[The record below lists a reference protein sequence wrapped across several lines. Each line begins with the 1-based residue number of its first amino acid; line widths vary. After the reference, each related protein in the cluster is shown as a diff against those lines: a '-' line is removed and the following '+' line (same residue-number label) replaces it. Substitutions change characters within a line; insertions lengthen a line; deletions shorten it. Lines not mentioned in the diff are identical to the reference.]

1 MVVSGRALIAF
12 ALGIVFY
19 TAFKGAYYF
28 LANRL
33 QELGLL
39 ITFILFAYSA
49 LVASLNVKDK
59 NLNWST
65 WIFFT
70 LALVGYTFVL
80 PGYQFS
86 SHVGVSMLP
95 SIMASREFLIVF
107 IAPSLY
113 FLYRIGFSAE
123 KIIDIV
129 MLVLALIVFSYIFHY
144 FRIDLVAAYNSPDPT
159 ISGMTTH
166 DEARGYRLKPPLVA
180 VYMTSIIA
188 AYKLV
193 TSKET
198 LSKLFWA
205 LAFFATLYVWYL
217 VQARAPTAMLI
228 IGVLFYHFWFAR
240 KPRLGLLFLSLCV
253 IIPAY
258 ILAVEQY
265 FAVMKTADDGVRYK
279 AYMIA
284 INTFMDYPFFGFGQ
298 QSAATVTEQ
307 EIFWYK
313 FYSSDLGLIGI
324 AFKYGAVGAFLYV
337 FLLITA
343 LVKAVKTNWLFLQ
356 YRGHSNIFLVASIA
370 KLSTDLFNT
379 LLGVPY
385 VYIEGLTHGAII
397 IALSAIYKIEFSQN
411 RTDVKR

>member
-1 MVVSGRALIAF
+1 
-12 ALGIVFY
+12 
-19 TAFKGAYYF
+19 
-28 LANRL
+28 
-33 QELGLL
+33 
-39 ITFILFAYSA
+39 
-49 LVASLNVKDK
+49 
-59 NLNWST
+59 
-65 WIFFT
+65 
-70 LALVGYTFVL
+70 
-80 PGYQFS
+80 
-86 SHVGVSMLP
+86 
-95 SIMASREFLIVF
+95 
-107 IAPSLY
+107 
-113 FLYRIGFSAE
+113 
-123 KIIDIV
+123 
-129 MLVLALIVFSYIFHY
+129 
-144 FRIDLVAAYNSPDPT
+144 
-159 ISGMTTH
+159 
-166 DEARGYRLKPPLVA
+166 
-180 VYMTSIIA
+180 
-188 AYKLV
+188 
-193 TSKET
+193 
-198 LSKLFWA
+198 
-205 LAFFATLYVWYL
+205 
-217 VQARAPTAMLI
+217 MLI
-228 IGVLFYHFWFAR
+228 IGVFFYHFWFAR

-324 AFKYGAVGAFLYV
+324 AFKYGAIGVFLYV

-356 YRGHSNIFLVASIA
+356 YRGHANIFLVASIA

-397 IALSAIYKIEFSQN
+397 IALSAIYKIEFSQKPN
-411 RTDVKR
+411 